1 MINREYIDEYVEAQ
15 LEANRRAKR
24 VDGLVLN
31 GQTSFRKVGDFR
43 KAASVT
49 GSAIK
54 RYDYDSFSIL
64 VFQYKGHEFVYASK
78 PNDEQEVA

>member
-1 MINREYIDEYVEAQ
+1 MLNRDYIDAYVEAQ
-15 LEANRRAKR
+15 VEANRRAKR

-31 GQTSFRKVGDFR
+31 AQTSFRKVCDFR
-43 KAASVT
+43 KAATIT
-49 GSAIK
+49 GSPIK

-64 VFQYKGHEFVYASK
+64 SFAYKGHEFVYVSK